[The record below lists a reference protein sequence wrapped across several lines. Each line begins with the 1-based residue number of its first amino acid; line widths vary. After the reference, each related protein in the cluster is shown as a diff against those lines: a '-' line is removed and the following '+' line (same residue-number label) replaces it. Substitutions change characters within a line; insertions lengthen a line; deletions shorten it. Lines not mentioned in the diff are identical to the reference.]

1 MDIKETITLI
11 KLKKRHGLIQKVVK
25 RTGISA
31 PTVKK
36 YLDGHVIDQK
46 VFDVLNSALDVI
58 REENEKH

>member
-1 MDIKETITLI
+1 MNIKETITLI
-11 KLKKRHGLIQKVVK
+11 KLNKRHGLIQKVVS

-46 VFDVLNSALDVI
+46 VLRVLNTALDI
-58 REENEKH
+58 IKEEQK